1 MGLLRSWFG
10 GTTATG
16 LVIAEGGHGVA
27 GLGAPVA
34 LTDSVG
40 VGGSVEGAGADD
52 ETDGDGP
59 GGSDGPAG
67 GPAETERVAPG
78 PPAGVVG
85 FVDGEAPG
93 DVEAEASALG
103 EADALGAVA
112 AVEPEDAAPDG
123 RAAEVSDGDVCGRGA
138 VAGRAGGSA
147 VDTPGWRIGAIGGRF
162 GSGSGVTP
170 DTHA

>member
-1 MGLLRSWFG
+1 MAAWAGTAAAIPAALGREQAYAHGSLGETPADWARLAVRVGMGTHMGLLRSWFG

-78 PPAGVVG
+78 P
-85 FVDGEAPG
+85 
-93 DVEAEASALG
+93 
-103 EADALGAVA
+103 
-112 AVEPEDAAPDG
+112 
-123 RAAEVSDGDVCGRGA
+123 CGRCGRLRGRGGA
-138 VAGRAGGSA
+138 G
-147 VDTPGWRIGAIGGRF
+147 
-162 GSGSGVTP
+162 
-170 DTHA
+170 

>member
-1 MGLLRSWFG
+1 VVRRDDGHR
-10 GTTATG
+10 A
-16 LVIAEGGHGVA
+16 VIAEGGHGVA

-40 VGGSVEGAGADD
+40 VGGSVVGAGADD
-52 ETDGDGP
+52 GADGDVS
-59 GGSDGPAG
+59 GGSDGPTG
-67 GPAETERVAPG
+67 GPAEAEPVVPG

-85 FVDGEAPG
+85 FLDGEAPG
-93 DVEAEASALG
+93 DVEAEASGLG
-103 EADALGAVA
+103 EADTLGVVV
-112 AVEPEDAAPDG
+112 AVEPGDAAPDG
-123 RAAEVSDGDVCGRGA
+123 WAAEVSDGDVCGRGTLA
-138 VAGRAGGSA
+138 CRAGGSA